1 MKSIFSK
8 AVAAAVIAVCFTFSA
23 RASVHVSTID
33 TGKMNKMDHKMDK
46 KMDKKMKK
54 KDKMAKDTM
63 SKM

>member
-8 AVAAAVIAVCFTFSA
+8 AVTTAVVLAFLSFSLQAAAIPSG
-23 RASVHVSTID
+23 D
-33 TGKMNKMDHKMDK
+33 TTKMSKMKMHKKTDT
-46 KMDKKMKK
+46 KMSKMKK

>member
-8 AVAAAVIAVCFTFSA
+8 AVITAVVAAFFSLSVQ
-23 RASVHVSTID
+23 ASGHVSTID

-46 KMDKKMKK
+46 KSSKMTKKS
-54 KDKMAKDTM
+54 KMSKDTT